1 MITRDAAEFLTAAR
15 TLPADLQATANAV
28 LLVRPTGFRLS
39 GETAT
44 DNAYMQPELATDA
57 ARALAE
63 HRALETAIAERA
75 RLPVAVFDGD
85 PSTPDAVFPN
95 NVFANTPGRLLIG
108 AMRHPERQRESRRT
122 DIPAWYSERGC
133 SVERLDQEPGVVA
146 ELTGSLV
153 IDRARGIGF
162 CGLTERCN
170 AAGAEAMHRAFGLRA
185 SLMFDLTPGEYHT
198 NVVLAVLA
206 GRAAILHR
214 AAIAQPAAADAI
226 FALYGDG
233 AIAIDGAEKEAFV
246 GNSIS
251 LRPDQVWMS
260 ATAERGLTAATRERL
275 RALGFALHSVEM
287 PEIEKAGGSLRCCVA
302 EVY

>member
-1 MITRDAAEFLTAAR
+1 MITRDPVEFLTAAR
-15 TLPADLQATANAV
+15 ALPADLQATANAV
-28 LLVRPTGFRLS
+28 MLVRPTGFRLS

-44 DNAYMQPELATDA
+44 DNAYMHPELATDT

-63 HRALETAIAERA
+63 HCALEAAIAQRA
-75 RLPVAVFDGD
+75 GLPVMVFDGD
-85 PSTPDAVFPN
+85 PTTPDAVFPN
-95 NVFANTPGRLLIG
+95 NVFANIPGRLLIG
-108 AMRHPERQRESRRT
+108 AMRHPERQRESLRT
-122 DIPAWYSERGC
+122 DIPAWYVARGC
-133 SVERLDQEPGVVA
+133 TVERLDQEPGLVA

-162 CGLTERCN
+162 FGLTERCN
-170 AAGAEAMHRAFGLRA
+170 EAGAAAMHRAFRLRA
-185 SLMFDLTPGEYHT
+185 SLVFDLTPGEYHT

-206 GRAAILHR
+206 GRAAILQPE
-214 AAIAQPAAADAI
+214 AITQPAAAEAI
-226 FALYGDG
+226 SQLYADG
-233 AIAIDGAEKEAFV
+233 AVPISADEKAAFV

-260 ATAERGLTAATRERL
+260 ATAERGLSAATRERL
-275 RALGFALHSVEM
+275 RALGFVVHSVEM